1 MVQSLF
7 DRGDEVYFYHFKHQN
22 SCTVEDLQAVCPI
35 ESKEL
40 TPDTKIDFKDD
51 KLNIICGSFYMISE
65 LVDRFGIDLC

>member
-1 MVQSLF
+1 M
-7 DRGDEVYFYHFKHQN
+7 E
-22 SCTVEDLQAVCPI
+22 ELQAVCPI

-65 LVDRFGIDLC
+65 LVDRFGIDIEE